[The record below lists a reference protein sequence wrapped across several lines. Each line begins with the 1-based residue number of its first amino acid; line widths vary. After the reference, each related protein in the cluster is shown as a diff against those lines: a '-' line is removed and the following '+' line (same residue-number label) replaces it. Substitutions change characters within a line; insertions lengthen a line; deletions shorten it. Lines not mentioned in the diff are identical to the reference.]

1 MHLNKKGMT
10 LIEVIVVLMLSS
22 ILMVIAGGLL
32 LNSMGYFNE
41 TAQSNYEK
49 QAVDAISSYVR
60 EQLVYASEVQIA
72 TQKPDKS
79 SEWHWISVNDE
90 NQLMKDD
97 NAVYNNDFY
106 RSRALKITAK
116 CYSDN
121 YRLDLS
127 FAFADEQDKQV
138 YRTGSTLELVNIKA
152 KDKKGEAIVNAGIK
166 GKQVVISDHDNA
178 EAGYKIYYKLNGS
191 LKIVDDPDYT
201 YPEIDY
207 DDPAFEGTVYDELK
221 CKEESVTKPGEAGNN
236 KGTWLSNHDYKK
248 GDFVDY
254 LGVTY
259 RAIKDAK
266 SENNPLDN
274 KGNAWK
280 PINPP
285 YWVKGASYEK
295 DDVVIY
301 QITNTYYQAKL
312 DVNNSNDSPD
322 NDNNKWHKLS
332 TSELKEIIEE
342 HKSKD
347 FCEIKDKEEGDL
359 TVGGEMDRCSDS
371 KVVYGKNAQIYKGD
385 YVEYPTGSKNWYR
398 YVGSTGPNP
407 MMPNDQTDQ
416 WAPDIQNSLWKK
428 IDINWTTNSVY
439 FYGDIIYDQQSS
451 KYYQMQQKGEA
462 GVTAVHRPEYDYVN
476 WSIGYKTLE
485 ELLNREDFIDVA
497 CKVYK

>member
-138 YRTGSTLELVNIKA
+138 YRTASTLELVNIKA
-152 KDKKGEAIVNAGIK
+152 KDNKGEAIVNAGIK

-347 FCEIKDKEEGDL
+347 FCEVKEEADNSW
-359 TVGGEMDRCSDS
+359 TVGGEKERCGTTDNI
-371 KVVYGKNAQIYKGD
+371 KGVWQIGQYYKAGTII
-385 YVEYPTGSKNWYR
+385 EYPEDSDIWYR
-398 YVGSTGPNP
+398 VTSHAGITSDAGNPPDRIGTYLYKKLKVDYDDQST
-407 MMPNDQTDQ
+407 
-416 WAPDIQNSLWKK
+416 
-428 IDINWTTNSVY
+428 Y
-439 FYGDIIYDQQSS
+439 FPGDIIKFTDG
-451 KYYQMQQKGEA
+451 KFYQAYQLRFITPGYSPA
-462 GVTAVHRPEYDYVN
+462 TAPGL
-476 WSIGYKTLE
+476 WSNGFDSVDDLISDTGYKPKCDLSW
-485 ELLNREDFIDVA
+485 
-497 CKVYK
+497 